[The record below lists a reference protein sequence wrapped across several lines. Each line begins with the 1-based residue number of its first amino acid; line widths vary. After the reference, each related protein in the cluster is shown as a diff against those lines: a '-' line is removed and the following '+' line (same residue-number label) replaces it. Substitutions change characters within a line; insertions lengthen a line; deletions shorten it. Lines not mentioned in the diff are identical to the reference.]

1 MAWDEG
7 LADFREAIYLGPQ
20 PLSESEKSWLSQSLT
35 VPVSM
40 TNPVLSFL
48 YSLSGVSDISGD
60 EFRVLVSTDISTT
73 TTLFT
78 STTPTNWEHVWFDM
92 TPWSG
97 QAITLTF
104 ELSETAGYPPANALL
119 DEVTLGSA
127 HPDAWVSLSG
137 GAMGAHPGEQITYQ
151 LDYGNRGGAMAVS
164 SAITLTLPSGLNF
177 VDASIPPVI
186 VGDQLVWQVG
196 DLPAGSDPYS
206 IILTVEV
213 DAAAPLGETVV
224 TSVEITTASPE
235 LETLNNSA
243 QAEIYLGYL
252 ALLPITHK

>member
-1 MAWDEG
+1 MNINTSNITQTGVA
-7 LADFREAIYLGPQ
+7 
-20 PLSESEKSWLSQSLT
+20 WLSQSLT

-48 YSLSGVSDISGD
+48 VSLSGVSDISGN

-78 STTPTNWEHVWFDM
+78 STTPTSWEHVWFDM

-104 ELSETAGYPPANALL
+104 ELSETAGYPPASALL
-119 DEVTLGSA
+119 DEVTLGAA

-137 GAMGAHPGEQITYQ
+137 GALGAYPGEQITYQ
-151 LDYGNRGGAMAVS
+151 LDYGNRGGALAAA

-186 VGDQLVWQVG
+186 IGDQLVWQVG

-206 IILTVEV
+206 ISLTVEV
-213 DAAAPLGETVV
+213 EAAAPLGETVV

-243 QAEIYLGYL
+243 QTEVYLGYL
-252 ALLPITHK
+252 ALMPIIHR